1 MLAGSRRCSHCI
13 RRLVRNVPSS
23 MRLEKPGPILLFVF
37 AHFLVLGV
45 SASMRHLGGQSNF
58 YDLGVMDNIV
68 WQTIHGRLFFYPQYE
83 MSYFGDHFAAIL
95 FLFVPLY
102 ALWAHPL
109 VLILGQALA
118 LAMGGLFAHRIAL
131 LHLVRDPAESGLE
144 VKLARRAAW
153 VLTVIYALHP
163 SLLYVAMFDFHPV
176 ALMIPLSL
184 AAYYCYLTRTRVW
197 LVVAL
202 VLLTACQEEAPI
214 TVAAFGLYM
223 LAFGR
228 TSSDRWIGAVTS
240 AMATLYFVLV
250 MKVIIPAFQTDSASA
265 SWVYFSRY
273 AHLGGSMSELVRT
286 VVLHPLDAVVR
297 SFEPYK
303 LKTLLLL
310 FMPLGL
316 LPLLGWRALLVALPS
331 LAYTYLSA
339 RPNQFVI
346 AHQYFSPA
354 LGWLVVG
361 AAQGWSLWVGLWR
374 QHWAAPAALRRWR
387 IVTAVPLAVA
397 LMATITIDAIL
408 SPIKPSFFRRHPYHD
423 QLEALHR
430 IIGPEASLSVTNG
443 LAPSFAHRRQYFLA
457 LDFTLNRDLNAAL
470 RLPDYRDTMFHL
482 FDLTALAGS
491 QDRERRVARLLADER
506 YGVRY
511 YRFPL
516 VLFERGLARRPQPEL
531 EALIT
536 GDGDDGP
543 EVVRAFPAVF
553 LHIRDASSVERGLG
567 VGGRGAML
575 HFVPG
580 LHGRV
585 SGPWVILPAGRYAID
600 FYLGL
605 EAPALGTVADL
616 EVISNN
622 NRTQHAT
629 RQVTAADFTGTRR
642 CQPFTLP
649 AELPAET
656 ADVQFRTYSYGA
668 TLSLCKVVVR
678 RQVRGS

>member
-1 MLAGSRRCSHCI
+1 
-13 RRLVRNVPSS
+13 
-23 MRLEKPGPILLFVF
+23 
-37 AHFLVLGV
+37 
-45 SASMRHLGGQSNF
+45 MRHLGGQSNF

-83 MSYFGDHFAAIL
+83 MSYFGDHFAPIL

-109 VLILGQALA
+109 VLIVGQALA
-118 LAMGGLFAHRIAL
+118 LAMGGLFVHRIAL
-131 LHLVRDPAESGLE
+131 VHLVRDPAEGGPE

-153 VLTVIYALHP
+153 VLTVVYALHP

-184 AAYYCYLTRTRVW
+184 AAYYCYQTRRWVW
-197 LVVAL
+197 LVVSL

-228 TSSDRWIGAVTS
+228 ANADRWIGAMTS
-240 AMATLYFVLV
+240 ATATLYFVLV
-250 MKVIIPAFQTDSASA
+250 MKVIIPAFQPDPASA
-265 SWVYFSRY
+265 NWAYLSRY
-273 AHLGGSMSELVRT
+273 AHLGGSMGELVRA
-286 VVLHPLDAVVR
+286 VVLHPLDAVAG
-297 SFEPYK
+297 SFELYK

-331 LAYTYLSA
+331 LGYTYLSA

-361 AAQGWSLWVGLWR
+361 AAQGWSLWVGFWR
-374 QHWAAPAALRRWR
+374 QRCAPRAAPRQWLVVAA
-387 IVTAVPLAVA
+387 APLAVA
-397 LMATITIDAIL
+397 LVATIAIDAIL
-408 SPIKPSFFRRHPYHD
+408 SPIKPGFFRRHPYRD
-423 QLEALHR
+423 QLEELHR
-430 IIGPEASLSVTNG
+430 IIGPDASLSVTNG

-457 LDFTLNRDLNAAL
+457 LDFTLNRGLNAAL

-511 YRFPL
+511 YQFPL
-516 VLFERGLARRPQPEL
+516 VLFERGLASRPQPEL

-543 EVVRAFPAVF
+543 GVVRAFPAVF
-553 LHIRDASSVERGLG
+553 LHIPDASAVERDLG

-580 LHGRV
+580 RHGRV
-585 SGPWVILPAGRYAID
+585 SGPWVIMPAGRYAID
-600 FYLGL
+600 FYLRL

-622 NRTQHAT
+622 NRKQHAT
-629 RQVTAADFTGTRR
+629 RRVTAVDFTGTRR

-649 AELPAET
+649 AELPTET
-656 ADVQFRTYSYGA
+656 ADLQFRTYSYGA